1 MNDLS
6 CGSTIRSQVLRATDV
21 NATGLRSFILPTLL
35 FIGTETMQE
44 RFHISG
50 TTPHQN
56 DKLKIVQNT
65 SHS

>member
-6 CGSTIRSQVLRATDV
+6 CGSTNRSHVIKATEV
-21 NATGLRSFILPTLL
+21 NATGLRSFILPTL
-35 FIGTETMQE
+35 FFFGTGTMQE

-50 TTPHQN
+50 TTPHIDDN
-56 DKLKIVQNT
+56 LKIVQNI